1 MLTLLQAQ
9 TLAMQH
15 NPQLA
20 AFGWEVRAGEARTR
34 QAGLSPNP
42 ELEIEVEDFAG
53 SGELRGFQSA
63 EITIH
68 LSQLI
73 ELAGKRRK
81 RARVAAFERDLAAWD
96 YEATRLDVL
105 TEVTQAFVGVLSAQ
119 ERVALNAELVRLGEQ
134 VFSTVAERVKAGK
147 VSPVEETRARVE
159 LSTSRIALE
168 RAQRDLEAARKRLVA
183 TWGGSTPVFAS
194 ANGTL
199 DTIAAIP
206 PAEQLFARLG
216 QNPELARWVTE
227 IAQRQAA
234 VELAGAKR
242 IPDPTLAGGVRHAR
256 ETGDN
261 ALLMSVSLPLPVF
274 DRNQGGFLE
283 ARYQLA
289 KAGEERRVAEVQGR
303 AALAEAYAALSSALA
318 EATVL
323 KNEALPGAQQA
334 FEAARE
340 GYRQGKFGFLDVLD
354 AQRTLFEARGQ
365 YIETLAAYHQA
376 VAEIE
381 RLIGERLDAVTG
393 TSSAVPNGGKQ

>member
-1 MLTLLQAQ
+1 
-9 TLAMQH
+9 
-15 NPQLA
+15 
-20 AFGWEVRAGEARTR
+20 
-34 QAGLSPNP
+34 
-42 ELEIEVEDFAG
+42 
-53 SGELRGFQSA
+53 
-63 EITIH
+63 
-68 LSQLI
+68 
-73 ELAGKRRK
+73 
-81 RARVAAFERDLAAWD
+81 
-96 YEATRLDVL
+96 
-105 TEVTQAFVGVLSAQ
+105 
-119 ERVALNAELVRLGEQ
+119 
-134 VFSTVAERVKAGK
+134 
-147 VSPVEETRARVE
+147 VE

-183 TWGGSTPVFAS
+183 TWGGNTPAFENAK
-194 ANGTL
+194 GTL

-206 PAEQLFARLG
+206 PAEQLFERLV

-234 VELAGAKR
+234 VELEGAKR
-242 IPDPTLAGGVRHAR
+242 IPDPTLGGGVRHVR

-261 ALLMSVSLPLPVF
+261 ALVMTVALPLPVF

-289 KAGEERRVAEVQGR
+289 RAGEERRAAEIQGR
-303 AALAEAYAALSSALA
+303 VALAEAYAALSSALA

-393 TSSAVPNGGKQ
+393 TSSTVPNGGKQ